1 MSTKKGNNVKK
12 KLKLTGLLGAA
23 LLVLTACGTSQ
34 VTAQS
39 TGGWERCVYFFA
51 EAIRFLSFGGSI
63 GVGIIVFTIV
73 IRTVLLPLFQYQMNS
88 TRKMQEIQPLLK
100 ELQAK
105 YPGKDLDSR
114 TKLSEEMRALYK
126 EKGVKTSS
134 AFLPLLIQDLGA
146 IDPTYI
152 LPVLAAL
159 FTFFSSW
166 LTNKAMPER
175 NGSATTMMYVMP
187 VMIFFFALFSASG
200 VALYWVTSNAYQ
212 VGQTYL
218 LNNPFKIIA
227 EREAKEQASRDMEKQ
242 KRRALNKAQKKKK

>member
-39 TGGWERCVYFFA
+39 TGGWERFVCFFA

-88 TRKMQEIQPLLK
+88 TRKMEIQPLLK

-114 TKLSEEMRALYK
+114 TKLSEEMRALRK
-126 EKGVKTSS
+126 KGVVDLSLPSS
-134 AFLPLLIQDLGA
+134 L
-146 IDPTYI
+146 DPDAG
-152 LPVLAAL
+152 LDGLVP
-159 FTFFSSW
+159 
-166 LTNKAMPER
+166 
-175 NGSATTMMYVMP
+175 SAEP
-187 VMIFFFALFSASG
+187 CRIS
-200 VALYWVTSNAYQ
+200 
-212 VGQTYL
+212 
-218 LNNPFKIIA
+218 
-227 EREAKEQASRDMEKQ
+227 
-242 KRRALNKAQKKKK
+242 

>member
-39 TGGWERCVYFFA
+39 TGGWERFVYFFA

-134 AFLPLLIQDLGA
+134 AFLPLLIQM
-146 IDPTYI
+146 
-152 LPVLAAL
+152 PVLMAL
-159 FTFFSSW
+159 FQ
-166 LTNKAMPER
+166 
-175 NGSATTMMYVMP
+175 
-187 VMIFFFALFSASG
+187 AL
-200 VALYWVTSNAYQ
+200 
-212 VGQTYL
+212 
-218 LNNPFKIIA
+218 
-227 EREAKEQASRDMEKQ
+227 SRVEF
-242 KRRALNKAQKKKK
+242 L

>member
-39 TGGWERCVYFFA
+39 TGGWERFVYFFA

-105 YPGKDLDSR
+105 YP
-114 TKLSEEMRALYK
+114 
-126 EKGVKTSS
+126 
-134 AFLPLLIQDLGA
+134 
-146 IDPTYI
+146 
-152 LPVLAAL
+152 
-159 FTFFSSW
+159 
-166 LTNKAMPER
+166 
-175 NGSATTMMYVMP
+175 
-187 VMIFFFALFSASG
+187 
-200 VALYWVTSNAYQ
+200 
-212 VGQTYL
+212 
-218 LNNPFKIIA
+218 
-227 EREAKEQASRDMEKQ
+227 
-242 KRRALNKAQKKKK
+242 

>member
-1 MSTKKGNNVKK
+1 MSTKKGNKVKK

-39 TGGWERCVYFFA
+39 TGGWERFVYFFA

-105 YPGKDLDSR
+105 YPGRILIVGPSFQRRCGPFTRKKASKHLQPSF
-114 TKLSEEMRALYK
+114 LS
-126 EKGVKTSS
+126 
-134 AFLPLLIQDLGA
+134 
-146 IDPTYI
+146 
-152 LPVLAAL
+152 
-159 FTFFSSW
+159 
-166 LTNKAMPER
+166 
-175 NGSATTMMYVMP
+175 
-187 VMIFFFALFSASG
+187 
-200 VALYWVTSNAYQ
+200 
-212 VGQTYL
+212 
-218 LNNPFKIIA
+218 
-227 EREAKEQASRDMEKQ
+227 
-242 KRRALNKAQKKKK
+242 

>member
-1 MSTKKGNNVKK
+1 M
-12 KLKLTGLLGAA
+12 
-23 LLVLTACGTSQ
+23 VLTACGTSQ
-34 VTAQS
+34 VTADS
-39 TGGWERCVYFFA
+39 TGGWERFVYFFA
-51 EAIRFLSFGGSI
+51 EAIRFLSFGGNI

-134 AFLPLLIQDLGA
+134 AFLPLLIQMPVLMALFQALSRVEFLKVGRFLWLDLGA

-152 LPVLAAL
+152 LPLLAAL

-175 NGSATTMMYVMP
+175 NGSATT
-187 VMIFFFALFSASG
+187 
-200 VALYWVTSNAYQ
+200 
-212 VGQTYL
+212 
-218 LNNPFKIIA
+218 
-227 EREAKEQASRDMEKQ
+227 
-242 KRRALNKAQKKKK
+242 